1 MKTNELK
8 IDYWK
13 ELQKHQKPIYHY
25 DEKLDTLF
33 LYFSEKEKDTIV
45 SHFVDENVAFLFRR
59 SDHQIIGMRI
69 EYFREVFIPA
79 IMEKREWKLSSTGE
93 ELVGIRD
100 LRLGVSMTE
109 VLAEVRPLP
118 IPKPRARQYTIPKPI
133 EKNVELD
140 PVFA

>member
-1 MKTNELK
+1 MKTNELR

-13 ELQKHQKPIYHY
+13 ELQKQHKPIYHY

-33 LYFSEKEKDTIV
+33 LYFSKKEEDTVV

-59 SDHQIIGMRI
+59 SDHQVVGMRI
-69 EYFREVFIPA
+69 EYFREVFIPT
-79 IMEKREWKLSSTGE
+79 ILEKREWKLSSTGK

-100 LRLGVSMTE
+100 LRFGIIMTE
-109 VLAEVRPLP
+109 ITSEVRPLP
-118 IPKPRARQYTIPKPI
+118 TPRPRAKYTIPKPI
-133 EKNVELD
+133 EKSVELN